1 MAEVKLLVKGMKC
14 QGCVQTVKQ
23 TLSSVAGVEEVA
35 VDLATG
41 EVKVVGNIRPDTLV
55 EIIHEKT
62 SYKAEVK

>member
-41 EVKVVGNIRPDTLV
+41 EVKVVGNVRADTLV
-55 EIIHEKT
+55 KVIHEKT

>member
-23 TLSSVAGVEEVA
+23 TLSSVAGVEEVV

-41 EVKVVGNIRPDTLV
+41 EVKVVGNVRPDTLV
-55 EIIHEKT
+55 KVIHEKT